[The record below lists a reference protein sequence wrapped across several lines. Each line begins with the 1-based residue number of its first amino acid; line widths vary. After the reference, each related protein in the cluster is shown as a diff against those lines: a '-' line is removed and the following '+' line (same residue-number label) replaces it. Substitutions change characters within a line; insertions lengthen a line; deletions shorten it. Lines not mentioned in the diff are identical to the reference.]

1 MFGIDPGLV
10 ATGYGVVERLGSRVT
25 PLVWGVIRSGG
36 RPLPDRLKIIYDK
49 LRLILTE
56 SAPDL
61 VCIEEVFSGRN
72 PRSALLVGHARGAA
86 ILAAAAGGYEVREF
100 SARTVKQAV
109 VGRGAASKDQV
120 SFMVSRLLNMNNVKI
135 PRDAADA
142 LAVALCGLFK
152 GPGISASS

>member
-1 MFGIDPGLV
+1 VRVFGIDPGLV
-10 ATGYGVVERLGSRVT
+10 ATGYGVVEQSGSRVI
-25 PLVWGVIRSGG
+25 PLVWGVIRSKGL
-36 RPLPDRLKIIYDK
+36 PLPERLKTIYDK
-49 LRLILTE
+49 LNLALGE
-56 SAPDL
+56 NHPDL

-120 SFMVSRLLNMNNVKI
+120 SFMVSRLLNIYNVRI

-142 LAVALCGLFK
+142 LAVALCGILK
-152 GPGISASS
+152 GY